1 MIIYLIALILE
12 QRKHQMDQEP
22 PKRASR
28 KDENSQLE
36 CKLNYLDYKSTSRNL
51 HATPNMIKLYR
62 KFCKTW

>member
-51 HATPNMIKLYR
+51 HTTII
-62 KFCKTW
+62 